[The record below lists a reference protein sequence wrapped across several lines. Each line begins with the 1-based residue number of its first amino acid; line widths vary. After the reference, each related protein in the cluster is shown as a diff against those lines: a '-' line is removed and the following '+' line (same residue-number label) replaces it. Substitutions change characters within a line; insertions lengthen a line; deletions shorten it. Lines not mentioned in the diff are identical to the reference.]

1 MTSLAIPSMPPPAV
15 AKVDGA
21 TPPAD
26 TGNRFGDALRESQA
40 QPKATGDGHSADPD
54 AGSSPH
60 KNADAGVDK
69 PDDKK
74 DTKNATVL
82 PGMVPAV
89 PAPPVP
95 VRQSVAATG
104 RPVPT
109 STPAGVQPAILQNN
123 PLSPAVPATPPGVA
137 NNPGA
142 DTALVETP
150 IAAPA
155 PAAHT
160 PLLGVPVANASLASA
175 SGTKAPTTA
184 APGVSAST
192 TQPAGTESLPS
203 STPDAEV
210 AAAPGA
216 SDVDAVP
223 PASDQRGDA
232 TTPSNSAPNAF
243 AAQLA
248 QLAGMH
254 PGTAPTQ
261 PPPAPVQ
268 LAMQSAPG
276 QPQFAQ
282 EVGQHVSWLA
292 GQNVQQ
298 AEIQLNP
305 RKLGPIQVEI
315 TTHQDRV
322 DVTFAVQHPQTVH
335 ALQQTL
341 PQLHHMLAQQG
352 LNLGNASVGQQAPGR
367 QHPAFAQ
374 HPGATG
380 AGRETAGEQP
390 DPPPT
395 WRTLRVAV
403 PGRVDDFA

>member
-15 AKVDGA
+15 ANVDGA
-21 TPPAD
+21 GPPAD
-26 TGNRFGDALRESQA
+26 AGNHFGDALRESRA
-40 QPKATGDGHSADPD
+40 QPKATNDGHSGDPD
-54 AGSSPH
+54 AGSPPRD
-60 KNADAGVDK
+60 NAGGEVARQ
-69 PDDKK
+69 DDKTSAK
-74 DTKNATVL
+74 DATVL
-82 PGMVPAV
+82 PGMIPAAPV
-89 PAPPVP
+89 PPVP

-104 RPVPT
+104 KPVPT
-109 STPAGVQPAILQNN
+109 ATTAGMQPAILQDK
-123 PLSPAVPATPPGVA
+123 PLSPAVPAAPA
-137 NNPGA
+137 AAADKPGA
-142 DTALVETP
+142 DSALVEAP

-155 PAAHT
+155 PVAHL
-160 PLLGVPVANASLASA
+160 PLPGVPVANARLAGA
-175 SGTKAPTTA
+175 SGKKTPTTT
-184 APGVSAST
+184 APGVNAST
-192 TQPAGTESLPS
+192 TQPAGTESLQS
-203 STPDAEV
+203 STPEAEL
-210 AAAPGA
+210 ATASGA
-216 SDVDAVP
+216 SDVDADP
-223 PASDQRGDA
+223 PASEPRGDA

-367 QHPAFAQ
+367 QQPAFAQ
-374 HPGATG
+374 HADGDANRNTG
-380 AGRETAGEQP
+380 SAQAA
-390 DPPPT
+390 PPPT